1 MHASVVHLGYR
12 PISDPSV
19 QVDDVHQDMYIS
31 CMEDV
36 IINVNCTYFGNHRVY
51 RCLMQSRLEM
61 FTCPAP
67 DIVTGMNNRISAR
80 TDWLSRERF
89 CY

>member
-36 IINVNCTYFGNHRVY
+36 IINVNCTYFGNHNVY
-51 RCLMQSRLEM
+51 RCLMRSRLEM